1 MPDLSLRFHKDM
13 LVLSTPLQSA
23 LNRQGVD
30 VGLDMEMALLVEED
44 TLADLL
50 RVESAAMAQ
59 CLVAPTEG
67 LLPARLLHKNMEGRL
82 EELVQAAMELTEQ
95 TKVQL
100 VLVELGP
107 TGLPL
112 DPSSKA
118 SLVENRD
125 QYVRSARVFE
135 QRGGFDA
142 YFLNGFANVDSLR
155 CALMGLRK
163 ASDRPVLVSFD
174 VSADGTLAGGRESL
188 EDAMAVAVE
197 YGAAAAGFQTRAGRA
212 AACKLTQRVASA
224 CELPVIAQLQVVERK
239 PRQFDATEENPYYR
253 PETMI
258 DAALHLRAAGA
269 QFLRATG
276 NATPAYTGALAA
288 AVMGADVAPAR
299 FALGE

>member
-23 LNRQGVD
+23 LARQGVD
-30 VGLDMEMALLVEED
+30 VGLDLEMALLVEED
-44 TLADLL
+44 TLEDLL

-59 CLVAPTEG
+59 CMVAPTEG
-67 LLPARLLHKNMEGRL
+67 LLPARLMHKNMEGRL
-82 EELVQAAMELTEQ
+82 EDLARVAMDLANR
-95 TKVQL
+95 TKAQH

-125 QYVRSARVFE
+125 QYVRAARAFE
-135 QRGGFDA
+135 QIGSFDA
-142 YFLNGFANVDSLR
+142 YFLNGFVTVDTLR
-155 CALMGLRK
+155 CALVGLRK
-163 ASDRPVLVSFD
+163 VSDRPVLVSVD
-174 VSADGTLAGGRESL
+174 VDAEGKLASGRGLL
-188 EDAMAVAVE
+188 EDALAVAVE
-197 YGAAAAGFQTRAGRA
+197 YGASAAGFQTKAGRA
-212 AACKLTQRVASA
+212 KACKLALRASNA
-224 CELPVIAQLQVVERK
+224 CDLPVIAQLQVVERK
-239 PRQFDATEENPYYR
+239 PRQFDATDENPYYR
-253 PETMI
+253 PETML

-299 FALGE
+299 FALGD